1 MNHEYQPKTM
11 LLSVEREEGWLVTRA
26 ARPPHSHPMPAAHSW
41 VRAASTALWQR
52 THVAGQR
59 GPIPA
64 WLTGGED
71 D

>member
-1 MNHEYQPKTM
+1 MNHEHQPKT
-11 LLSVEREEGWLVTRA
+11 LLLTREREEGWLA
-26 ARPPHSHPMPAAHSW
+26 ARAVRPSRYQPMLGAPPW
-41 VRAASTALWQR
+41 ERAASTALWQR

-59 GPIPA
+59 WPIPA